1 MTDETPTLPQE
12 IDLENAS
19 VARVYDALLGGKDNF
34 ASDREVYRSVV
45 AADPLAPRAAQEV
58 RRCLGR
64 VVDWLV
70 RQAGMD
76 QFLDLGSGLPTA
88 ENTHEIAQRINP
100 DADVVYVDNDP
111 SVIAHGRALM
121 QDDESTW
128 FTAGDLADPDG
139 ILDCPVISEKLDLQ
153 RPYALVQFS
162 TLHHVA
168 DSGNPRDIMQ
178 KYVQRLPSGS
188 YVALCHF
195 FDAGAEDPQQSAFA
209 QDMQQ
214 RLLGSS
220 MGSGWFRTRAEILS
234 FLDGLDLV
242 EPGLVKVHEWWP
254 VGPRCTEL
262 SQMDESVVVAVARK
276 P

>member
-1 MTDETPTLPQE
+1 MTDRTSTLARD

-34 ASDREVYRSVV
+34 ASDREVYRSIV
-45 AADPLAPRAAQEV
+45 AADPLAPHAAQEV

-70 RQAGMD
+70 RQAGVD

-100 DADVVYVDNDP
+100 DAEVVYVDNDP

-121 QDDESTW
+121 QDNESTW
-128 FTAGDLADPDG
+128 FTAGDLADPDA
-139 ILDCPVISEKLDLQ
+139 ILDCPVVSGKLDLQ
-153 RPYALVQFS
+153 RPYALVQFG
-162 TLHHVA
+162 TLHHLD
-168 DSGNPRDIMQ
+168 DSSDPRAIMQ
-178 KYVQRLPSGS
+178 KYVERLPSGA

-195 FDAGAEDPQQSAFA
+195 FDAGEEDPDQSAFA
-209 QDMQQ
+209 QEMQQ
-214 RLLGSS
+214 RLVGSS
-220 MGSGWFRTRAEILS
+220 MGSGRFRTRAEILS
-234 FLDGLDLV
+234 FLEGMDLV

-254 VGPRCTEL
+254 IGPRMTEL
-262 SQMDESVVVAVARK
+262 SRMDHSVVVAVARK

>member
-1 MTDETPTLPQE
+1 MSDRTSTLPRE

-34 ASDREVYRSVV
+34 ASDREVYRSIV
-45 AADPLAPRAAQEV
+45 AADPLAPHAAQEV

-70 RQAGMD
+70 RQAGVD

-100 DADVVYVDNDP
+100 DAEVVYVDNDP

-121 QDDESTW
+121 QDNESTW
-128 FTAGDLADPDG
+128 FTAGDLADPDA
-139 ILDCPVISEKLDLQ
+139 ILDCPVVSGKLDLQ
-153 RPYALVQFS
+153 RPYVLVQFG
-162 TLHHVA
+162 TLHHLD
-168 DSGNPRDIMQ
+168 DSSDPRGVMQ
-178 KYVQRLPSGS
+178 KYVERLPSGA

-195 FDAGAEDPQQSAFA
+195 FDAGEEAPDQSAFA
-209 QDMQQ
+209 RQMQQ

-234 FLDGLDLV
+234 FLEGMELV

-254 VGPRCTEL
+254 IGPRLTEL
-262 SQMDESVVVAVARK
+262 SWMDHSVVVAVARK